1 MDHNNS
7 SSHLH
12 RQLDWV
18 TTLIPFGA
26 ILVLCLLFLLAPEQS
41 GQVLSSIRFF
51 LGDELGSY
59 YLLIGLGV
67 FLCSLYIAFSPYGQ
81 IRLGDREKPQYS
93 SFQWGSMMFT
103 AGLAADILFY
113 SLCEWI
119 LYAGEDRIS
128 QMGSIQDWASTYPL
142 FHWGPIPWS
151 FYLVLASAFGF
162 MLHVR
167 KCDKQKYSEAC
178 RPLLGRRVD
187 GFWGKLIDLLAVFAL
202 LAGTATTFSLAT
214 PLLSMAISHVFHIPA
229 SNLLTIGLLAI
240 IGITYTIAVYFG
252 MKGVSK
258 LASSCTYL
266 FFALLLY
273 VLIGGGKA
281 RYTIE
286 TGITAIGNLTQNF
299 IGLCTWTDAL
309 RTSSFP
315 QSKRE
320 LWRLRDC
327 LHIEADK
334 MGLTIKSS
342 ERVAPISAGMDA
354 LGYVNYGSH
363 TLLRKRIKVNAARK
377 LSKLKSRK
385 RRQQIIGSFKGMA
398 CHADCKH
405 LFYILTKKNMKKFSE
420 MGVTY
425 TPADGKKRF
434 PGKVTRLS
442 DIVNIPIE
450 IHDFETGIDTK
461 EGENRYLVSFR
472 NPAKQEWGKFF
483 TASAE
488 MKGILDQVSDIED
501 GFPFE
506 TIIKGEV
513 FDGGKRKYNFT

>member
-1 MDHNNS
+1 MESRNITLTICGEWLDFSPRDRKAVCKIDDLFKLTGNIPLVSYPLYNLIPEIISDENLERSFKRVMANLRNADARNGNRAMPKTIIDGIECSPRMIRYVTNKGKIFETLKNQIGNGTFRIKNLKSFLTEDGPKVRTVQAPSVIERIGSNAIMEPLENRLS
-7 SSHLH
+7 SLLIKTTAASIQGRGPHGLFH
-12 RQLDWV
+12 QIQAAMAENPNLKYYYQSDYKGYYDSINHE
-18 TTLIPFGA
+18 TLISIIKRYVGDPLLLP
-26 ILVLCLLFLLAPEQS
+26 ILENFVKALYPDGECGISKGLR
-41 GQVLSSIRFF
+41 SSQF
-51 LGDELGSY
+51 LGN
-59 YLLIGLGV
+59 
-67 FLCSLYIAFSPYGQ
+67 LYHN
-81 IRLGDREKPQYS
+81 
-93 SFQWGSMMFT
+93 
-103 AGLAADILFY
+103 DI
-113 SLCEWI
+113 
-119 LYAGEDRIS
+119 DHR
-128 QMGSIQDWASTYPL
+128 M
-142 FHWGPIPWS
+142 
-151 FYLVLASAFGF
+151 
-162 MLHVR
+162 
-167 KCDKQKYSEAC
+167 
-178 RPLLGRRVD
+178 
-187 GFWGKLIDLLAVFAL
+187 IDVH
-202 LAGTATTFSLAT
+202 G
-214 PLLSMAISHVFHIPA
+214 
-229 SNLLTIGLLAI
+229 
-240 IGITYTIAVYFG
+240 
-252 MKGVSK
+252 
-258 LASSCTYL
+258 
-266 FFALLLY
+266 
-273 VLIGGGKA
+273 A
-281 RYTIE
+281 RYYFRFCDDI
-286 TGITAIGNLTQNF
+286 F
-299 IGLCTWTDAL
+299 ILGE
-309 RTSSFP
+309 
-315 QSKRE
+315 SKRE

-342 ERVAPISAGMDA
+342 ERVALISAGMDA